1 MRQIGDEEHPR
12 DLDAAIEAMRESH
25 MQCRDFGHSWR
36 PRAVESVPQR
46 RQWLQLLRC
55 SRCGTVRQRLIDEYG
70 AQLGGGYVYPDGYL
84 TKGLGRLTGS
94 DRDHLRLASLRAL
107 LDKMKEA

>member
-1 MRQIGDEEHPR
+1 MRQIGDEQHPR
-12 DLDAAIEAMRESH
+12 DLDAAIEAMRDSH

-46 RQWLQLLRC
+46 RQWLQQLRC

-84 TKGLGRLTGS
+84 TKGLGRLTGT
-94 DRDHLRLASLRAL
+94 DRDHLRLASLMAL
-107 LDKMKEA
+107 LDKQKGA